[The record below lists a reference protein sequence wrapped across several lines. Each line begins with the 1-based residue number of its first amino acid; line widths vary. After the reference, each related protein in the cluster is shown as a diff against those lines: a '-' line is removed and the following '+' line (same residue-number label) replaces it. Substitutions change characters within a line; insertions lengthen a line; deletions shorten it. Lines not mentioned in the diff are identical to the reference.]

1 MKKKVLLTGATGF
14 VGRKIYKNLLKQEID
29 IKIVVRRTSV
39 YKIPDLDP
47 ATEILFTDDLFSETF
62 EWWSLALNNID
73 MVIHAAWYA
82 EPGLYLES
90 EKNNDCLIGTLV
102 MAKAAVKARVK
113 RFVGIGS
120 CFEYDLNYGILST
133 KTPLNPI
140 TLYARAKVAAFQV
153 LSAYFL
159 LHRIS
164 FAWCRLFYLFGEGED
179 PRRLVPYLHLQLSQ
193 GKIAELSAGDQ
204 IRDYLDVE
212 EAGKMIVTEAFG
224 EKSGPANICSCVP
237 QKVKDIAEKIAY
249 KYERI
254 DLLRFGVR
262 KENITDPPVILGCRE

>member
-14 VGRKIYKNLLKQEID
+14 VGRKIYKNLLKQEVD
-29 IKIVVRRTSV
+29 IRIVARRTSIN
-39 YKIPDLDP
+39 KISDLDP
-47 ATEILFTDDLFSETF
+47 TTEILFTDDLFAESF

-73 MVIHAAWYA
+73 LVIHAAWYA

-159 LHRIS
+159 LNKTS

-204 IRDYLDVE
+204 IRDYLNVE
-212 EAGKMIVTEAFG
+212 EAGRMNVFEAFG
-224 EKSGPANICSCVP
+224 EKSGPINICSCVP
-237 QKVKDIAEKIAY
+237 QKIRDMAEKIAQ
-249 KYERI
+249 KYERL
-254 DLLRFGVR
+254 DLLKFGVR
-262 KENITDPPVILGCRE
+262 KDNITDPPVVLGCRE